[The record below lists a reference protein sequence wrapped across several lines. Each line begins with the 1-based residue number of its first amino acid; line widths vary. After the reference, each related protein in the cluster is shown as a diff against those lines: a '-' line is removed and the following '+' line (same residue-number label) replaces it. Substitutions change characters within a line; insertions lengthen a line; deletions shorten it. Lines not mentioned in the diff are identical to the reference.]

1 MVFINDEEFIRGKCP
16 MTKKDVRILTISK
29 MNLEEYSKVLDI
41 GSGTG
46 SITIQ
51 CAKIARKGM
60 VYAIE
65 RDEEAFNI
73 TKQNIKKFKCKNIKS
88 SKGEAKEY
96 LETLIEEGEI
106 EELEINHNRL
116 TQNVN
121 ESDFTIIE
129 NNKKKF
135 DSIFIGGSGGDLE
148 EIISLSNKLLK
159 PKGTLVMNFITL
171 NNAYKGIDFIKTL
184 NYKVDISLVNISNN
198 KNDTFMMIANNPI
211 FIIECRRKEVE

>member
-16 MTKKDVRILTISK
+16 MTKKDIRLLTISK
-29 MNLEEYSKVLDI
+29 MNIEEDSKILDI

-51 CAKIARKGM
+51 CAKIASKGI
-60 VYAIE
+60 VYTIE
-65 RDEEAFNI
+65 RDEESFNI
-73 TKQNIKKFKCKNIKS
+73 TNENIKKFGCENIKS

-96 LETLIEEGEI
+96 LEGLLK
-106 EELEINHNRL
+106 ELE
-116 TQNVN
+116 
-121 ESDFTIIE
+121 
-129 NNKKKF
+129 F

-148 EIISLSNKLLK
+148 EIISLSDKLLK

-171 NNAYKGIDFIKTL
+171 NNAYKGIEFIKAM

-198 KNDTFMMIANNPI
+198 KGDTFMMIANNPI